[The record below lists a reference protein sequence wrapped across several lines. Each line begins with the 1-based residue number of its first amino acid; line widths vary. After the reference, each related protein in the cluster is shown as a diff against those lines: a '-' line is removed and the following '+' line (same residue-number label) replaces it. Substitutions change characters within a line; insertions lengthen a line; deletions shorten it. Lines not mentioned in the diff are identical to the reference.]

1 MNILK
6 KLSALICAA
15 AVSVTAS
22 VTAFASYAP
31 KDLGTELVSSGKLAS
46 GKEVTVYLKNDGSY
60 ATFDIEVG
68 KKGTLEIELTSNLM
82 SQELTVFD
90 SKKRTLIISD
100 IRNIYGECYTSSSV
114 LEMYGRSLP
123 DGYPKNPIMCVGDG
137 IYEGYHG
144 VLSFP
149 VSKGKYTIAIKRY
162 LLGGYYESG
171 SNISIRADYPKAS
184 KSAKIDYLTINL
196 KKGDTLSL
204 GASVSGSGTV
214 KWSSSKP
221 TVAAVSS
228 SGKVTAKKAGSAV
241 ITAKVGSSSQKIKI
255 VVS

>member
-31 KDLGTELVSSGKLAS
+31 KGLGTELVSSGKLAS
-46 GKEVTVYLKNDGSY
+46 GKEDTVLLTHEGSY
-60 ATFDIEVG
+60 TTYDIEVG
-68 KKGTLEIELTSNLM
+68 KKGTLEIELNSRITYL
-82 SQELTVFD
+82 EITVFD
-90 SKKRTLIISD
+90 SKKRSLIISD
-100 IRNIYGECYTSSSV
+100 LMNYYGECYTSSSV
-114 LEMYGRSLP
+114 MEAHGGYFP
-123 DGYPKNPIMCVGDG
+123 DSYPKNAILCVADG
-137 IYEGYHG
+137 LNDGYHG

-162 LLGGYYESG
+162 MYEG
-171 SNISIRADYPKAS
+171 DAGNSNVTIRADYPKAS
-184 KSAKIDYLTINL
+184 TSAKINYLTINL

-228 SGKVTAKKAGSAV
+228 SGKVTAKKSGSAI
-241 ITAKVGSSSQKIKI
+241 ITAKCGSSSQKIKI